1 MKDEE
6 IQQATASEPL
16 TLPEEYA
23 MQQSWR
29 QDADKLTFIAC
40 LPLSRDDGEGAGDDS
55 LNEDDDASYRMLGDI
70 NLFLRVEEEEID
82 ENENAA
88 PTSSQIIGEI
98 ELMIAEKQN
107 HRKGFGRAALLS
119 FLKYVADHEEAIV
132 SEFIN
137 GDPIAKGTLSASG
150 SASTTD
156 SETGKSSLKFSCLSA
171 KIGQTN
177 AKSLALFESA
187 HFRKISD
194 EPSYFGEFE
203 LRRADLSPR
212 MVDGEL
218 SGYGITGYA
227 ELTYRK
233 AQ

>member
-1 MKDEE
+1 
-6 IQQATASEPL
+6 
-16 TLPEEYA
+16 

-40 LPLSRDDGEGAGDDS
+40 LPLSRDDGEGAGDGS

-70 NLFLRVEEEEID
+70 NLFLRVEEEEVD

-88 PTSSQIIGEI
+88 PTSSPQIIGEI

-119 FLKYVADHEEAIV
+119 FLKYIADHEEAIV

-137 GDPIAKGTLSASG
+137 GDPIAKGTL

-203 LRRADLSPR
+203 LRADLSPR

-218 SGYGITGYA
+218 SGCGITGYA